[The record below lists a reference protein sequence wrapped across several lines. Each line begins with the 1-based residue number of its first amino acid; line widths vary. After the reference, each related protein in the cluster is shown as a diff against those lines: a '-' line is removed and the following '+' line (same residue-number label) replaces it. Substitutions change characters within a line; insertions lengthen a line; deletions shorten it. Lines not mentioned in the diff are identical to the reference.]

1 MIGPTDVPL
10 LERWHSASIGSVW
23 LRPSDWYTPAAE
35 ALAEALEARLD
46 TAPAAFRLGQARSDA
61 GVGIAEALDDLAVLF
76 TAAGWEAVPPRTMRA
91 LCEGWT
97 ASGTQLGVP
106 GSTDAESGLGTGEY
120 LTMRLA
126 EVYGEAARAGESVTR
141 TWALVMT
148 DVSISDPDP
157 WQRIARNAAMGEAL
171 EAAYG
176 AGHPMARLNDGLYA
190 VLVRRDEDLGPSLA
204 RLRGHIGLAASTLH
218 VATLLRQPP
227 RMWVESL
234 PGTHAYA
241 QELIE
246 SLVR

>member
-1 MIGPTDVPL
+1 MTTLKNWNSLIKLSHTLFSLPFALIGYALGYLSHPENSSLRNLSLML
-10 LERWHSASIGSVW
+10 LCI
-23 LRPSDWYTPAAE
+23 
-35 ALAEALEARLD
+35 
-46 TAPAAFRLGQARSDA
+46 F
-61 GVGIAEALDDLAVLF
+61 F
-76 TAAGWEAVPPRTMRA
+76 
-91 LCEGWT
+91 
-97 ASGTQLGVP
+97 
-106 GSTDAESGLGTGEY
+106 
-120 LTMRLA
+120 
-126 EVYGEAARAGESVTR
+126 
-141 TWALVMT
+141 
-148 DVSISDPDP
+148 
-157 WQRIARNAAMGEAL
+157 ARNAAMGEAL

-218 VATLLRQPP
+218 VATLVRQPP